1 MVIINTIKSEPYQV
15 INKKTG
21 DVYPINGDNL
31 NIVDNILLFFDKNCL
46 EHHILDNSQ
55 NTELFDEFEIFY
67 DFGITNDEH
76 IELLNMSMHEV
87 DIINYNYISDISDI
101 EKFIET
107 FKL

>member
-1 MVIINTIKSEPYQV
+1 MVIINTIKSESYQV

-46 EHHILDNSQ
+46 EHHIIESQ
-55 NTELFDEFEIFY
+55 NIEILDEFEIFY